1 MLTDMGVA
9 VGRNGATRRPERQP
23 PGTTGYHHSQPDMLC
38 YRRRHGLRSQ
48 TMSQS
53 EPLITAGAI
62 VALRLFDVAY
72 AIDLARAE
80 TLLAEQARMARRS
93 RLSATPPK
101 AMAFGV
107 APVAVGLGPVVVE
120 LDGVTIEAA
129 ATARL
134 YDFGAMTLA
143 LHVPVMGM
151 PWAGFVHRV
160 NAVDRCTEDLL
171 TDGTWERLLEQ
182 VRALV
187 GPALI
192 RPEMSGV
199 QEDYLIGVV
208 HAFDRTLTAAALQDC
223 VDLVPL
229 LSGEQRPL
237 SDSARQDLLRQR
249 FSYYTDDLVVLTW
262 DRAFIYEPRG
272 DSDVMDILEVA
283 NAQLLEMRYYD
294 ELLDDE
300 LPRMYDLVARA
311 RRARPLLTS
320 RRFAHLARRLHTLVA
335 EVTELTERVDNALQ
349 VTEDVYLARIY
360 AAALELFRVPTVNA
374 AVDRKLAIIRDTYSA
389 LYDESSA
396 SRTELMEFLILIL
409 IMAEIVIA
417 LVRP

>member
-1 MLTDMGVA
+1 MADPA
-9 VGRNGATRRPERQP
+9 ATNV
-23 PGTTGYHHSQPDMLC
+23 SQPVP
-38 YRRRHGLRSQ
+38 
-48 TMSQS
+48 TVA
-53 EPLITAGAI
+53 TGAI

-80 TLLAEQARMARRS
+80 GLLAEQARSSRRI
-93 RLSATPPK
+93 RLSTTPPK

-107 APVAVGLGPVVVE
+107 PPLALELEPVPLALDDRTVQGAVGV
-120 LDGVTIEAA
+120 
-129 ATARL
+129 RL
-134 YDFGAMTLA
+134 YDFGAVTIA
-143 LHVPVMGM
+143 LRVAVTDAS
-151 PWAGFVHRV
+151 WSGFAQLL
-160 NAVDRCTEDLL
+160 NAMDRSVAAAD
-171 TDGTWERLLEQ
+171 DTWDRLLRQ
-182 VRALV
+182 VRALLGAAFV
-187 GPALI
+187 
-192 RPEMSGV
+192 RPGESRV
-199 QEDYLIGVV
+199 QEDYLIGIV
-208 HAFDRTLTAAALQDC
+208 HAFDRPITAASLQDRI
-223 VDLVPL
+223 DLVPL

-237 SDSARQDLLRQR
+237 SDGARQDLLRQR
-249 FSYYTDDLVVLTW
+249 FSYYTDDLVVITW

-272 DSDVMDILEVA
+272 DSDVLDVLEVA

-300 LPRMYDLVARA
+300 LPRMYDLVAKA
-311 RRARPLLTS
+311 RRTRNLLTS
-320 RRFAHLARRLHTLVA
+320 KRFADLARRLHTLVA

-360 AAALELFRVPTVNA
+360 ATALELFRVPAVNA